1 MAKGSRKI
9 CANCKEENL
18 LKYTECRNCG
28 VNLAEASAKKFK
40 FKFLSISSVVAFIMI
55 VGMLGENDNTTNNV
69 STEKEASCSNYSV
82 TAEKLNVREDAQK
95 SSDVIRVASKGDVV
109 CVYNFNGKWGQLNN
123 GWISGKHL
131 EKA

>member
-1 MAKGSRKI
+1 MAKGSRKT

-18 LKYTECRNCG
+18 LKSTECRNCG

-40 FKFLSISSVVAFIMI
+40 SKLLLSSIVVAFFLLAGIF
-55 VGMLGENDNTTNNV
+55 GESDNTTNNV

-82 TAEKLNVREDAQK
+82 TAEKLNVRNGAQK
-95 SSDVIRVASKGDVV
+95 SSDIVRVASKGDVV
-109 CVYNFNGKWGQLNN
+109 CVYDFDGKWGQLNN

-131 EKA
+131 TKA